1 MKTFKKTFAPEE
13 IKYNG
18 DTYTI
23 NAAISGS
30 MNASQTS
37 AKKVIEALKTTGKK
51 GVLVQVMSARL
62 KGLRD
67 LHGNVYKPSEFIYT
81 T

>member
-1 MKTFKKTFAPEE
+1 MKTYKKTFAPEE

-18 DTYTI
+18 DTYTL
-23 NAAISGS
+23 NAEISGS
-30 MNASQTS
+30 MKASQTS
-37 AKKVIEALKTTGKK
+37 AKKAIEALKTTGKK

-62 KGLRD
+62 KGVRD
-67 LHGNVYKPSEFIYT
+67 LHGNLYKPSEFIYT